1 MRKTKKELK
10 QYVDEIC
17 ALARELFPGANV
29 RVKPPYETEDADVI
43 VELPEGWRGGIAK
56 QRRLLWRRTW
66 EILLDKGYDILV
78 FIEKPNRRKV
88 SGDGTKKAKT
98 KSSEVIG
105 AHAQAQGFA
114 QGDGYRVRSDRHRA
128 GSGV

>member
-43 VELPEGWRGGIAK
+43 VELPEGWRGGTAK

-88 SGDGTKKAKT
+88 TGDGTKKAKT
-98 KSSEVIG
+98 K
-105 AHAQAQGFA
+105 AA
-114 QGDGYRVRSDRHRA
+114 R
-128 GSGV
+128 